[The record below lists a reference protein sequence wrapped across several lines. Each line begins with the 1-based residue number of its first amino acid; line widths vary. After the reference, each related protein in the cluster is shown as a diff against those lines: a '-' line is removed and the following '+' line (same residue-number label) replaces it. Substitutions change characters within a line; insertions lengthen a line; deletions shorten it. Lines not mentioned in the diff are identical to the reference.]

1 MSTHPT
7 GDPGAPEPVA
17 HAAHQ
22 GHQGHQG
29 PTASSAA
36 AGGAMYPGLPPTGG
50 GGLGP
55 EDAVAAGPAVRLGG
69 PADAWRRLRRRRSAM
84 AGAVI
89 LLALGLAAVFAPV
102 VSPHSPTI
110 GNLADAFAPPGR
122 RFLMGTD
129 HVGRDVLSR
138 VIFGARISL
147 TVGLVVQVTALVVG
161 TAFGLLAGYYGGWM
175 DDTVS
180 AVTVTLQAFPGIL
193 LAIAV
198 VAMLGP
204 GIYNVFLALGLV
216 AWPSIARLVR
226 GQTLALKE
234 QQFVES
240 ARAIGASGPRILRR
254 HILPNCMGPLIVVVT
269 LGVGGAILSEAA
281 LGFLGLGVQPP
292 VPSWGSMLAAGR
304 ARMATAPWLTIFPGL
319 AIFVTVLSLN
329 MLGDGLRDVLDPRL
343 RR

>member
-1 MSTHPT
+1 V
-7 GDPGAPEPVA
+7 G
-17 HAAHQ
+17 
-22 GHQGHQG
+22 
-29 PTASSAA
+29 
-36 AGGAMYPGLPPTGG
+36 
-50 GGLGP
+50 
-55 EDAVAAGPAVRLGG
+55 R
-69 PADAWRRLRRRRSAM
+69 PADVWRRLRRQRGAM
-84 AGAVI
+84 AGAIV
-89 LLALGLAAVFAPV
+89 LLVLTLAAIFAPV
-102 VSPHSPTI
+102 ISPHSPTL
-110 GNLADAFAPPGR
+110 GNLADAFTPPGR
-122 RFLMGTD
+122 RFLLGTD
-129 HVGRDVLSR
+129 YAGRDMLSR
-138 VIFGARISL
+138 IIYGARISL
-147 TVGLVVQVTALVVG
+147 TVGLVVQVTALVIG
-161 TAFGLLAGYYGGWM
+161 TALGLLSGYYGGWI
-175 DDTVS
+175 DDAVS

-240 ARAIGASGPRILRR
+240 ARAIGASGLRILRY
-254 HILPNCMGPLIVVVT
+254 HILPNCLGPLIVIVT
-269 LGVGGAILSEAA
+269 LGVAGAILSEAA

-329 MLGDGLRDVLDPRL
+329 VLGDGLRDVLDPRL

>member
-1 MSTHPT
+1 VSTHPT
-7 GDPGAPEPVA
+7 HDAPERGSP
-17 HAAHQ
+17 AAAALDT
-22 GHQGHQG
+22 GGALFPG
-29 PTASSAA
+29 TPPSTDSPSAA
-36 AGGAMYPGLPPTGG
+36 PVRLR
-50 GGLGP
+50 
-55 EDAVAAGPAVRLGG
+55 GPAGV
-69 PADAWRRLRRRRSAM
+69 WRRLRRQRGAVAGGVVLLAM
-84 AGAVI
+84 A
-89 LLALGLAAVFAPV
+89 LAAVLAPLIA
-102 VSPHSPTI
+102 PHSPTI
-110 GNLADAFAPPGR
+110 GNIADAFTPPGR
-122 RFLMGTD
+122 RFLLGTD
-129 HVGRDVLSR
+129 YAGRDMLSR

-147 TVGLVVQVTALVVG
+147 TVGLVVQATALVVG
-161 TAFGLLAGYYGGWM
+161 TALGLLSGYYGGWM
-175 DDTVS
+175 DDAVS

-254 HILPNCMGPLIVVVT
+254 HILPNCMGPLIVIVT
-269 LGVGGAILSEAA
+269 LGVAGAILSEAA